1 MIEDYMIWIWLALFV
16 VTFLIEIFSL
26 DLVSI
31 WFALS
36 SLLGLLLSI
45 FDGIPFY
52 IEIIIVLLFAVIL
65 LIATRPL
72 VRKLMKNQERKT
84 NADSLIGIT
93 VRLIEDVSLD
103 SAVAVKINGIT
114 YTAVSANGESDLKK
128 GDLVKIIAL
137 KGNKVVVKK

>member
-45 FDGIPFY
+45 FDGMPFY

-103 SAVAVKINGIT
+103 SAGAVKINGIT

>member
-45 FDGIPFY
+45 FDGISFL
-52 IEIIIVLLFAVIL
+52 IEIIIVLLFDVIL

-103 SAVAVKINGIT
+103 SAGAVKINGIT

>member
-103 SAVAVKINGIT
+103 SAGAVKINGIT